1 MSSGQRRC
9 YPPQSMLRSSSP
21 ARGLVVRTAS
31 EGGTVSASSV
41 GPDGSGATIRPRVRR
56 RHHRPPG
63 LDGHRARKF
72 LSIASIGG
80 VRALARSGIGPL
92 LADVEGACFKP
103 PPAKRSPSRAR
114 GKSRFR
120 RMRWIMPSKHAA
132 VLPPQWRSSMARN
145 LEDGR
150 RLEVDALS
158 GAVVR
163 RGAKLGIPTP
173 LHLTIAAC
181 CRCISPDE
189 EGRPWDRGCSETSP
203 ARRRAARCRS
213 LQSTASRAP
222 AATWRPSQG
231 CPAGYRDRDDS
242 RVARLILSCLAS
254 RAIPAFLRLLGAPVS
269 SSLQGVPARIA
280 VLSYR
285 ICLTLKTCRAESKVW
300 MSMWISRWSLLRLS
314 R

>member
-1 MSSGQRRC
+1 MFA
-9 YPPQSMLRSSSP
+9 PPVK
-21 ARGLVVRTAS
+21 A
-31 EGGTVSASSV
+31 
-41 GPDGSGATIRPRVRR
+41 GPFR
-56 RHHRPPG
+56 
-63 LDGHRARKF
+63 RARWALTDRVQRFGRAFDAGTIAHQVSMDIERVLSEEF

-163 RGAKLGIPTP
+163 RGVKLGIPTP

-189 EGRPWDRGCSETSP
+189 KGRPWDRGSSETSP

-242 RVARLILSCLAS
+242 RLARLILSCFAS
-254 RAIPAFLRLLGAPVS
+254 RAIPAFLRLRGAPVS
-269 SSLQGVPARIA
+269 SAVRMEAACARHHVAETTPMRRPLSQHHWPAVQARCAIRRRRARCRDLWCAVPLITTHCEGV
-280 VLSYR
+280 
-285 ICLTLKTCRAESKVW
+285 LT
-300 MSMWISRWSLLRLS
+300 
-314 R
+314 